1 MWRHMLV
8 AALIAGAAGGL
19 IVTVVQQWQVAPL
32 ILEAETYE
40 QAVAEAGSSA
50 GGQPQSEAHSTP
62 PERVASEPQN
72 WAPADG
78 LERILFTA
86 LANILLGIGFSLLLV
101 ACFALRGEVNWQQG
115 ILWGLAGFASFALA
129 PALGLAPEVP
139 GAAAAELAERQL
151 WWFGTVVATVLGLGV
166 LAFGRRWWMWAA
178 GAVVLAMP
186 HLIGAPHPAQIGGAV
201 PAELAA
207 AFVVASLFS
216 MVVFWI
222 VLGGLSA
229 HLYRRLVAG

>member
-1 MWRHMLV
+1 MWRQMLV

-32 ILEAETYE
+32 ILEAERYE
-40 QAVAEAGSSA
+40 HALAEADPAA
-50 GGQPQSEAHSTP
+50 GGQPQSEAHAATAQGADS
-62 PERVASEPQN
+62 ERQS
-72 WAPADG
+72 WAPDDG

-101 ACFALRGEVNWQQG
+101 ACFALSGEVNRRQG

-139 GAAAAELAERQL
+139 GSAAAELAERQL
-151 WWFGTVVATVLGLGV
+151 WWFGTVVATALGLGV

-178 GAVVLAMP
+178 GAVVLAVP
-186 HLIGAPHPAQIGGAV
+186 HLIGAPHPAQIGGPV

-207 AFVVASLFS
+207 SYVVASLFS

-229 HLYRRLVAG
+229 HFYRRLVAG

>member
-1 MWRHMLV
+1 MWRQMLV

-32 ILEAETYE
+32 ILEAERYE
-40 QAVAEAGSSA
+40 QAVAEAGSTA
-50 GGQPQSEAHSTP
+50 GDQPQSEAHSTP

-72 WAPADG
+72 WALDDG
-78 LERILFTA
+78 VERILFTA

-101 ACFALRGEVNWQQG
+101 ACFALRGEVDRRQG
-115 ILWGLAGFASFALA
+115 MLWGLAGFASFALA

-139 GAAAAELAERQL
+139 GSAAAELALRQL
-151 WWFGTVVATVLGLGV
+151 WWFGTVVATALGLGV
-166 LAFGRRWWMWAA
+166 LAFGRRRWMWAA
-178 GAVVLAMP
+178 AAVVLALP

-207 AFVVASLFS
+207 SFVVASLFS
-216 MVVFWI
+216 MIVFWI
-222 VLGGLSA
+222 VLGGLA
-229 HLYRRLVAG
+229 AQLYRRLVAG

>member
-1 MWRHMLV
+1 MWRHMLL
-8 AALIAGAAGGL
+8 AALMAGAAGGL
-19 IVTVVQQWQVAPL
+19 IVTMVQQWQVAPL

-40 QAVAEAGSSA
+40 QAVAEAGSTA
-50 GGQPQSEAHSTP
+50 GGQPQSEAHAAP
-62 PERVASEPQN
+62 PQGADSEHQS
-72 WAPADG
+72 WAPDDG
-78 LERILFTA
+78 VERILFTA
-86 LANILLGIGFSLLLV
+86 LANILLGIGVALLLV

-115 ILWGLAGFASFALA
+115 ILWGLAGFATFALA

-139 GAAAAELAERQL
+139 GAAAAELALRQL
-151 WWFGTVVATVLGLGV
+151 WWFGTVVATALGLAV

-178 GAVVLAMP
+178 AAVVLAVP
-186 HLIGAPHPAQIGGAV
+186 HLIGSPHPAQIGGAV

>member
-1 MWRHMLV
+1 MWRQMLV

-40 QAVAEAGSSA
+40 QAVAEAGSTA
-50 GGQPQSEAHSTP
+50 GGQPRSEAHATP
-62 PERVASEPQN
+62 PQGADSEHQS
-72 WAPADG
+72 WAPDDG

-101 ACFALRGEVNWQQG
+101 ACFALRREVNWRQG
-115 ILWGLAGFASFALA
+115 MLWGLAGFATFALA

-151 WWFGTVVATVLGLGV
+151 WWFGTVVATALGLGV
-166 LAFGRRWWMWAA
+166 LAFGRRWWMRAA
-178 GAVVLAMP
+178 GAVVLALP

-207 AFVVASLFS
+207 SFVVASLFS

-229 HLYRRLVAG
+229 HLYRRLVTG